1 LNKKSIVQVASAI
14 LVVMLLVALPLVG
27 CKAGAPK
34 ATKPA
39 EVVVYAYG
47 DLSGPLAPVSA
58 PATAAMADVAAWYN
72 AQGGIDGV
80 PVRVVTR
87 DTEYKLDM
95 AIASYNTFREAQ
107 PKPLVMFTWGSAE
120 CEALASR
127 YAEDEIVGYMF
138 ALTTKAIY
146 PPAYMFPFAPGYVDT
161 FGAFIDWVVDVWQK
175 KTGMPVKLA
184 FCTWDNSYGRSV
196 LVDEAR
202 EYAKKRGVEI
212 VAEEVF
218 PMLYL
223 DVTTQMTRIKAAGAN
238 WVYDNSLG
246 QGPKV
251 VSKAAKS
258 LGILANDPYDTSP
271 GKVRRATGP
280 FPGGSDEATVRLAG
294 DLAEGMIMLR
304 AYASYAE
311 TDNKGIQ
318 FLDQLLQK
326 NNRAGDQFRVAGYLA
341 GTAGL
346 YTAAETIKKAVAA
359 GGWENLSGKAVKE
372 QFEKTTDFDVLSLG
386 KVSFTPDKH
395 EPKKLK
401 LYQVKGGKLIPITD
415 YVVCPDLRPAE
426 FRK

>member
-1 LNKKSIVQVASAI
+1 
-14 LVVMLLVALPLVG
+14 M
-27 CKAGAPK
+27 
-34 ATKPA
+34 
-39 EVVVYAYG
+39 
-47 DLSGPLAPVSA
+47 
-58 PATAAMADVAAWYN
+58 AAMADASAWYN
-72 AQGGIDGV
+72 EQGGIDGV

-87 DTEYKLDM
+87 DTEYKLDL
-95 AIASYNTFREAQ
+95 AIAAYNTFREVQ

-161 FGAFIDWVVDVWQK
+161 FGAWVDWVVDVWQK

-184 FCTWDNSYGRSV
+184 FCTWDNAYGRSV
-196 LVDEAR
+196 FAAEGK

-218 PMLYL
+218 PTLYQ
-223 DVTTQMTRIKAAGAN
+223 DVTTQMTRIKGTGAN
-238 WVYDNSLG
+238 WVYDNTLSH
-246 QGPKV
+246 GPGV
-251 VSKAAKS
+251 VSKAAKA
-258 LGILANDPYDTSP
+258 LGILANDPFDTSQ
-271 GKVRRATGP
+271 GKIRRATGP

-326 NNRAGDQFRVAGYLA
+326 NNRAGAQFRVAGYLA
-341 GTAGL
+341 GVAGL
-346 YTAAETIKKAVAA
+346 YTAAETIKKVVAA
-359 GGWENLSGKAVKE
+359 GGWENLNGKAVKE

-395 EPKKLK
+395 EPTKLR
-401 LYQVKGGKLIPITD
+401 LYQVQGGKLIPITEF
-415 YVVCPDLRPAE
+415 VTCPDLRPAE
-426 FRK
+426 YRK